1 MRRLNHWN
9 SQRRIL
15 LTRYLLRNGMH
26 DMIAWSSLPTSSSSF
41 KCNMCTF
48 PVCTCTIKSE
58 WHISV
63 LVLFFFHFI
72 KYQGQFFLP
81 QMSSLPILH
90 NFIIL
95 SLLYWIADIYWFCWS
110 QDIWSSRLSG
120 NCHWGDFIL
129 FIFLQCMFLYS
140 PGVFFYCL
148 WAREGRFMVLPRAF
162 ILMIIVL
169 KSDSL

>member
-1 MRRLNHWN
+1 MVCMIWLHGHHC
-9 SQRRIL
+9 L
-15 LTRYLLRNGMH
+15 LHLHHLSVICAR
-26 DMIAWSSLPTSSSSF
+26 SLFVHVLS
-41 KCNMCTF
+41 NQND
-48 PVCTCTIKSE
+48 
-58 WHISV
+58 ISPF
-63 LVLFFFHFI
+63 LFFFFHFI

>member
-9 SQRRIL
+9 SLRRIL

-63 LVLFFFHFI
+63 LVLFFFTSLNTKDNFFCHKCPCYPSCTTSLSCHYFI
-72 KYQGQFFLP
+72 ELQIYTDSAEAKISGVLDYLGTVIEVISFSLSFFNACFFTLQGC
-81 QMSSLPILH
+81 SSIAYEQEKVGLWSYLV
-90 NFIIL
+90 L
-95 SLLYWIADIYWFCWS
+95 SSWW
-110 QDIWSSRLSG
+110 
-120 NCHWGDFIL
+120 
-129 FIFLQCMFLYS
+129 
-140 PGVFFYCL
+140 
-148 WAREGRFMVLPRAF
+148 
-162 ILMIIVL
+162 
-169 KSDSL
+169 